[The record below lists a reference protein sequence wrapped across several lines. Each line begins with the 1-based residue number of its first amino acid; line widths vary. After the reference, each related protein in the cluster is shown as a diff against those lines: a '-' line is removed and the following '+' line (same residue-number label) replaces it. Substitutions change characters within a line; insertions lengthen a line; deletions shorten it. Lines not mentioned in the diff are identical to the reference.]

1 MEAMLEVEVEEE
13 EEVEVEVEV
22 EVEEEEEEEEKE
34 EEEEDKKVLKED
46 RIWQMRSAQH
56 WLTTL
61 STTAWRWG
69 RLDCEYSQ
77 I

>member
-1 MEAMLEVEVEEE
+1 MEAML
-13 EEVEVEVEV
+13 EVEV
-22 EVEEEEEEEEKE
+22 EVEEEEEEEE
-34 EEEEDKKVLKED
+34 EEDKKVLKED
-46 RIWQMRSAQH
+46 QIWQMRSAQH